1 MAYRK
6 FYNFLLKCQS
16 LTDSR
21 NWKLIN
27 SSDMLC
33 TLILKL
39 PMSFGDRWNRRVHFT
54 RKNQL
59 REPDLAD
66 LIKFVDEETELPNDP
81 LYSREMVDKHTK
93 SKERERKS
101 FSKRDRRFKTL
112 AIQLEEDSKEPCQ
125 EYKRPCNL
133 CWEQPYQE
141 YKGRCN
147 LCYVW
152 FGTVQGISNQIL
164 QMREASIYRAR
175 NRVLDVWNQYRN
187 PMRQET
193 VINVELAKF
202 ATKNIPRHCMDLS
215 WKRKINQGAV
225 NDTSDQ
231 SGTSKD
237 EVLKSNVTI
246 CDENITCASTKS
258 APKWSVCVWCL
269 S

>member
-112 AIQLEEDSKEPCQ
+112 AIQLEEDSKE
-125 EYKRPCNL
+125 KSHAKNT
-133 CWEQPYQE
+133 
-141 YKGRCN
+141 KGLVTC
-147 LCYVW
+147 
-152 FGTVQGISNQIL
+152 
-164 QMREASIYRAR
+164 
-175 NRVLDVWNQYRN
+175 
-187 PMRQET
+187 
-193 VINVELAKF
+193 VENSR
-202 ATKNIPRHCMDLS
+202 TKN
-215 WKRKINQGAV
+215 
-225 NDTSDQ
+225 T
-231 SGTSKD
+231 KD
-237 EVLKSNVTI
+237 VV
-246 CDENITCASTKS
+246 TCAMCDLEQCKVYLTKY
-258 APKWSVCVWCL
+258 CR
-269 S
+269 